1 MGYATHLS
9 PKEYTKVELVGY
21 NAAKTLRMNYAKR
34 IAKSLRVDHYKLEQV
49 YSTVYGRDWQK
60 QSYAKLR
67 SLAKALPKYDKVE
80 LCYYTPEHIE
90 RDAIEKYRTRFA
102 TLDQTYAYR
111 RAVRVFGKKRIAKSY
126 AANEARS
133 AEALARAV
141 LGYNLVRDIDGRA
154 IADAMKDNM
163 GTLSSVADLYKQY
176 TTRYDDK
183 LALDELPETMRDD
196 IKALAK
202 EVAVRNGT
210 RSCGMS
216 NWAYLA
222 TKLLDNVAR
231 YAASVRSDKKYKMEE
246 KWLEKDKEKLSK
258 AIANVYEMLELDKA
272 LNTIG
277 LCLDRNA
284 SSYNSQPKSY
294 SNTKLDYKM
303 VRAVK
308 AVLATNYDDEAK
320 RAMVFRV
327 YNKLNDARYDDE
339 ARTSWLPLIAR
350 CTEEEAK

>member
-9 PKEYTKVELVGY
+9 PKEYTNVELMGY
-21 NAAKTLRMNYAKR
+21 NAANILRMNYAKR

-80 LCYYTPEHIE
+80 LCYYTPEHIKG
-90 RDAIEKYRTRFA
+90 DAIEKYRTRFT

-126 AANEARS
+126 ASNDARDK
-133 AEALARAV
+133 EPLARAV
-141 LGYNLVRDIDGRA
+141 LGYKLVRDIDGRT

-163 GTLSSVADLYKQY
+163 GTLSSVAVLYRQY
-176 TTRYDDK
+176 TTRYDNK
-183 LALDELPETMRDD
+183 LVLEGLPEAMQDD
-196 IKALAK
+196 IRALAK

-210 RSCGMS
+210 RSIGMS

-222 TKLLDNVAR
+222 TKLLDNVTR
-231 YAASVRSDKKYKMEE
+231 YASSVQNDKKYKVEE
-246 KWLEKDKEKLSK
+246 KWLEKDTEKLSK

-284 SSYNSQPKSY
+284 SSYNCQPKGY

-303 VRAVK
+303 VRAIK
-308 AVLATNYDDEAK
+308 AVLATNYDDKAK
-320 RAMVFRV
+320 RDMVFRI
-327 YNKLNDARYDDE
+327 YNKLADARYDDE

-350 CTEEEAK
+350 CAEEAK